1 MANIVLAKPHQVS
14 LRFGARLEPHGLVV
28 RASGATEAT
37 KPLPVGGFNSL
48 EIDDVSG
55 FNHPK

>member
-1 MANIVLAKPHQVS
+1 M
-14 LRFGARLEPHGLVV
+14 